1 MSKHDS
7 TIITM
12 LPSIAEIE
20 AESWDACANPYPEHF
35 NPFVS
40 HAFLNALEMAKTIGG
55 RTGWLPQHL
64 VRRGAAGD
72 VVACMPLYLKS
83 HSQGEYIFD
92 YGWAEAY
99 IRAGGEYY
107 PKLQAAVAVT
117 PVPGPRLLVKPGP
130 GAEGHEKTLVAGAR

>member
-1 MSKHDS
+1 MSQHQS
-7 TIITM
+7 AIITV
-12 LPSIAEIE
+12 LPSMADIGA
-20 AESWDACANPYPEHF
+20 ADWDACANPDPAIH

-40 HAFLNALEMAKTIGG
+40 HAFLNALEEAKTVGR

-64 VRRGAAGD
+64 VHKGPQGE

-83 HSQGEYIFD
+83 HSQGEYVFD

-99 IRAGGEYY
+99 MRAGGEYY
-107 PKLQAAVAVT
+107 PKLQGAVPFT

-130 GAEGHEKTLVAGAR
+130 EAQQHERTLVSGA